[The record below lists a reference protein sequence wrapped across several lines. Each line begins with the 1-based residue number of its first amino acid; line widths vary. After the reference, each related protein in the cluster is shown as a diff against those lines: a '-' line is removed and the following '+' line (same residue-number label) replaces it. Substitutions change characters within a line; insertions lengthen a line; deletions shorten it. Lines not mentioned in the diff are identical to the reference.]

1 MMGLEIKIKPI
12 KKGKTIEYNPNLYF
26 KMNNYG
32 LLDERLQENVWETRI
47 PLKIKM
53 SPKDLISSNIPLTL
67 YYSLPRIS
75 YLSSI
80 FGDVIKNFEGSIQVN
95 LPDLWIECENKPL
108 RWQYPLGVLIDS
120 LGIDTS
126 KGPITLTVRFREI
139 PKDEVV
145 QYESLDTLRFYFMNA
160 IKEADVIRYPTDKK
174 VFNLKTNDTDRLK
187 KIIYE
192 NSPKNITDYRKIMN
206 FDKKLNKYPV
216 KLVFCRTDIVLV
228 KPADVKEGEEKNYT
242 IGNYLCDALTQNVYD
257 KLKQKCKVII
267 HGIEIEENMSFL
279 FYYFNFSYMDT
290 FLYISF
296 VDKIGPE

>member
-1 MMGLEIKIKPI
+1 
-12 KKGKTIEYNPNLYF
+12 
-26 KMNNYG
+26 MNYYG

-242 IGNYLCDALTQNVYD
+242 IGNYLCDALTKNIYD

>member
-1 MMGLEIKIKPI
+1 MI
-12 KKGKTIEYNPNLYF
+12 Y
-26 KMNNYG
+26 YG

-242 IGNYLCDALTQNVYD
+242 IGNYLCDALTQNIYD

>member
-1 MMGLEIKIKPI
+1 
-12 KKGKTIEYNPNLYF
+12 
-26 KMNNYG
+26 MNTYG

>member
-1 MMGLEIKIKPI
+1 
-12 KKGKTIEYNPNLYF
+12 
-26 KMNNYG
+26 
-32 LLDERLQENVWETRI
+32 
-47 PLKIKM
+47 
-53 SPKDLISSNIPLTL
+53 
-67 YYSLPRIS
+67 
-75 YLSSI
+75 
-80 FGDVIKNFEGSIQVN
+80 
-95 LPDLWIECENKPL
+95 
-108 RWQYPLGVLIDS
+108 
-120 LGIDTS
+120 
-126 KGPITLTVRFREI
+126 
-139 PKDEVV
+139 
-145 QYESLDTLRFYFMNA
+145 MNA

-242 IGNYLCDALTQNVYD
+242 IGNYLCDVLTQNVYD
-257 KLKQKCKVII
+257 KLKQNCKVII

-279 FYYFNFSYMDT
+279 FYYFNFCYMDT

>member
-1 MMGLEIKIKPI
+1 
-12 KKGKTIEYNPNLYF
+12 
-26 KMNNYG
+26 MNNYG

-267 HGIEIEENMSFL
+267 HGIEMEENMSFL

>member
-1 MMGLEIKIKPI
+1 MI
-12 KKGKTIEYNPNLYF
+12 Y
-26 KMNNYG
+26 YG

>member
-1 MMGLEIKIKPI
+1 
-12 KKGKTIEYNPNLYF
+12 
-26 KMNNYG
+26 MNYYG

-267 HGIEIEENMSFL
+267 HGIEMEENMSFL

>member
-1 MMGLEIKIKPI
+1 
-12 KKGKTIEYNPNLYF
+12 
-26 KMNNYG
+26 MNYYG

-242 IGNYLCDALTQNVYD
+242 IGNYLCDALTQNIYD

>member
-1 MMGLEIKIKPI
+1 
-12 KKGKTIEYNPNLYF
+12 
-26 KMNNYG
+26 MNNYGG

>member
-1 MMGLEIKIKPI
+1 
-12 KKGKTIEYNPNLYF
+12 
-26 KMNNYG
+26 MNNYG

-279 FYYFNFSYMDT
+279 FYYFNFS
-290 FLYISF
+290 
-296 VDKIGPE
+296 

>member
-1 MMGLEIKIKPI
+1 
-12 KKGKTIEYNPNLYF
+12 
-26 KMNNYG
+26 MNNYG

>member
-1 MMGLEIKIKPI
+1 
-12 KKGKTIEYNPNLYF
+12 
-26 KMNNYG
+26 MNNYG

-192 NSPKNITDYRKIMN
+192 NSPKNITDYIKIMN

>member
-1 MMGLEIKIKPI
+1 
-12 KKGKTIEYNPNLYF
+12 
-26 KMNNYG
+26 MNYYG
-32 LLDERLQENVWETRI
+32 LLDERLQESVWETRI